1 MADGKFICYSFYVH
15 ENDTQLQRFMD
26 SQANLSLTVRL
37 LMKAFLA
44 GNGGLDPET
53 IDVGIMDLNALI
65 QSMQVRPE
73 LAEPMRRRGSRRESA
88 RMEPVAPKQDP
99 VPAADVRS
107 DAVPAAPAVPSAPE
121 RASAP
126 AKAPAPASAPA
137 PAPAP
142 EVRQDR
148 PAARVPEPEPEEDPD
163 DGMPDVTMNGNSG
176 QAPAPAP
183 APAST
188 AVRSGR
194 DAYNQSMRAGMTPV
208 DDIASLMGEL

>member
-88 RMEPVAPKQDP
+88 RTEPVAPKQDP
-99 VPAADVRS
+99 APAADVRS

-126 AKAPAPASAPA
+126 EKAPVPAPAL
-137 PAPAP
+137 APAP

-176 QAPAPAP
+176 QAPAPA
-183 APAST
+183 ST

>member
-99 VPAADVRS
+99 APAADVRS

-126 AKAPAPASAPA
+126 AKAPAPAPA
-137 PAPAP
+137 PVPAP
-142 EVRQDR
+142 EVKQDR

-176 QAPAPAP
+176 QAPAPA
-183 APAST
+183 ST

>member
-15 ENDTQLQRFMD
+15 ENDMQLQRFMD

-65 QSMQVRPE
+65 QSMQVKPE

-88 RMEPVAPKQDP
+88 RTEPAVQKQDP
-99 VPAADVRS
+99 APAADVRS

-126 AKAPAPASAPA
+126 AKAPVPAPA

-183 APAST
+183 AST
-188 AVRSGR
+188 AARSGR